1 MRSSMKQLFCVT
13 QKGCEINIDG
23 TKEICKYL
31 FGDED
36 IVIEKFVGSSLNR
49 PRKLVRL
56 LNTSEQPY
64 IVVLEDTEEGGT
76 SVLFLDHTHDG
87 IRKIIDR
94 LKSASK
100 VSSWETLRKI
110 V

>member
-1 MRSSMKQLFCVT
+1 MRNGLKQLFCIT
-13 QKGCEINIDG
+13 QKGNTINIDG

-56 LNTSEQPY
+56 LNASEEPY
-64 IVVLEDTEEGGT
+64 VVVLESTEKSGT
-76 SVLFLDHTHDG
+76 SVLFLDSTHGG
-87 IRKIIDR
+87 IKKIIDC